1 MKQWNSDGG
10 RVWWYSET
18 VLGDNG
24 KVMVEKWKY
33 GGGTVLLEQRN
44 SDGGTVLVKQ
54 RGGTGRWNSV
64 GGTAMVEQRGG
75 TVEQYWWN
83 SGTVW

>member
-1 MKQWNSDGG
+1 MVKQWNSDGG

-18 VLGDNG
+18 VLVEQWKSGNMVVEQYCWNSG
-24 KVMVEKWKY
+24 TVMVE
-33 GGGTVLLEQRN
+33 
-44 SDGGTVLVKQ
+44 Q
-54 RGGTGRWNSV
+54 RGGTVRWNSV

>member
-1 MKQWNSDGG
+1 MVVEQYCWNS
-10 RVWWYSET
+10 
-18 VLGDNG
+18 
-24 KVMVEKWKY
+24 
-33 GGGTVLLEQRN
+33 
-44 SDGGTVLVKQ
+44 GTVLVKQ
-54 RGGTGRWNSV
+54 RGGTVRWNSV